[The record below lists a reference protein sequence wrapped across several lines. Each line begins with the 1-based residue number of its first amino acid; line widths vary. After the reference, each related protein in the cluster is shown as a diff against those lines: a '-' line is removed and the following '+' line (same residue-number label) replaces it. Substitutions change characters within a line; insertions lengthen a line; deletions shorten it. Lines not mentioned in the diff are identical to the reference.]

1 MEGAGEDIAD
11 LDLLEVGL
19 CGSYCLG
26 KLQLKALLSLSPL
39 RTAKNGKAEHVT
51 TNKESWR
58 WFTQCARV
66 KEEEKE
72 SKGRECALQR
82 LLPSPEILDRF
93 LSAIGLIL
101 RTSSSFS

>member
-1 MEGAGEDIAD
+1 MVEQMGVKRWKGLVKKSLTLICWKLGYAA
-11 LDLLEVGL
+11 LFLLFRQTL
-19 CGSYCLG
+19 AKSF
-26 KLQLKALLSLSPL
+26 ARLSRSPL

-51 TNKESWR
+51 TNKDSWR

-82 LLPSPEILDRF
+82 LLPSPEILD
-93 LSAIGLIL
+93 
-101 RTSSSFS
+101 